1 MNVKR
6 IWIVGLMSSA
16 VSLGAFAQQ
25 TDLQRILT
33 PTGTP
38 TSELVKKH
46 GLIRLWP
53 LTSISSTTGTLDI
66 QDSVNRSQSSAGGSK
81 IFSRSTGVSTKKCGT
96 RNYARF
102 TNGAI
107 YSEET
112 SILNDI
118 LTDADYNAAQR
129 ADDYLRKKIVF
140 AESKLGRSQSG
151 DPYSLLHSNHTI
163 KKITQLENQNAVYNT
178 TSLVRVERDSKQ
190 RLAITS
196 SNYTIGG
203 WFKPDLKNQKST
215 SLFKKYFFNSKT
227 GARKI
232 EWEIFA
238 SGNIIYFH
246 NYHDVEVPAEG
257 KYLTNEEARRF
268 RGKNAHFFGENDYY
282 DDIVEKQKLQ
292 NLHKTTPRGAP
303 KKLVKIFIDLPIA
316 HKGAKPVPA
325 PPEQPPI
332 PFPPVSVNPDTG
344 IPVPDWQIPVPPQ
357 PINPI
362 IYGYLSSSKDHL
374 LGFDLKNFWWG
385 SVTSLGGCYSC
396 LKQGQSDD
404 VWHHFSISVHLNDP
418 LGPYVDLYMIR
429 DPNETRFGKQAT
441 LSSHFRYGRVELTRP
456 EDREMASRPLFNP
469 VTHGFATEAGCT
481 GSVPCTRSELE
492 IGGVDNSRPY
502 SGFMRGVFISKQALP
517 QPNIFEMAAEFNPQ
531 DDALCTYNS
540 L

>member
-1 MNVKR
+1 MSVKR
-6 IWIVGLMSSA
+6 FWF
-16 VSLGAFAQQ
+16 VSLVSSFIYLNAFAQQ

-38 TSELVKKH
+38 TSELIKKH

-53 LTSISSTTGTLDI
+53 LTSISNTTGTLDI

-81 IFSRSTGVSTKKCGT
+81 IFNRSVGVGAKKCGVK
-96 RNYARF
+96 NYARF
-102 TNGAI
+102 SNGAI

-112 SILNDI
+112 ALLSEILKD
-118 LTDADYNAAQR
+118 TEYNPVQL
-129 ADDYLRKKIVF
+129 ADDYFRKKIVF
-140 AESKLGRSQSG
+140 AESKLGRQQSS
-151 DPYSLLHSNHTI
+151 DPYSILHSNQTI
-163 KKITQLENQNAVYNT
+163 KKISQLENQNAVYNT

-190 RLAITS
+190 RFAITS
-196 SNYTIGG
+196 TNYTIGG
-203 WFKPDLKNQKST
+203 WFKPDLKNQKSM
-215 SLFKKYFFNSKT
+215 SLFKKYFYNPTT
-227 GARKI
+227 GTRKV

-238 SGNIIYFH
+238 SGNTIYFH
-246 NYHDVEVPAEG
+246 NFHDVEVPAES
-257 KYLTNEEARRF
+257 KYLSNEEARRF
-268 RGKNAHFFGENDYY
+268 RGKNAHFFGEQDYY

-292 NLHKTTPRGAP
+292 NMHTQTPAGAP
-303 KKLVKIFIDLPIA
+303 KKLIKVFVDLPIA

-332 PFPPVSVNPDTG
+332 LFPPVVVNPDTG
-344 IPVPDWQIPVPPQ
+344 IPVPNWQIPEPPA

-385 SVTSLGGCYSC
+385 TVTSLGGCYGCSKPG
-396 LKQGQSDD
+396 LSSD

-429 DPNETRFGKQAT
+429 DPNESRFGKNAT
-441 LSSHFRYGRVELTRP
+441 LSSNFRYGRVELTRP

-469 VTHGFATEAGCT
+469 VTHGFVTEAGCS

-502 SGFMRGVFISKQALP
+502 SGFMRGIFISKRALLQAP
-517 QPNIFEMAAEFNPQ
+517 IFEMAAEFNPQ
-531 DDALCTYNS
+531 DDALCTYNA